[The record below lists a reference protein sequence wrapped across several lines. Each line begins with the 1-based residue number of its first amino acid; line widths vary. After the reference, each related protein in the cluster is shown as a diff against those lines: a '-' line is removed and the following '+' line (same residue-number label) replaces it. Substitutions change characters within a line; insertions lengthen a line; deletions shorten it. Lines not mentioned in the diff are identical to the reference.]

1 MYPPCINTPL
11 LFMSLISSQQQ
22 YYFHNLHKK
31 HIPFNLEQTIVMAG
45 LNSFSVVVVAAM
57 LLAFVVAVEQDF
69 NSLRICWTKL
79 SLDCGEEIF
88 MNIFGHSSKP
98 VSDNCCHSLARI
110 GLTCYNML
118 FDNIVNTQ
126 PGYKS
131 NVTIP
136 RPRSVQ
142 IWNKCSLVAG
152 PVPPAT

>member
-1 MYPPCINTPL
+1 
-11 LFMSLISSQQQ
+11 MSLISSQQQ

-31 HIPFNLEQTIVMAG
+31 HIPFNLKQKTVMAR

-57 LLAFVVAVEQDF
+57 LLAFVVAAEQDF
-69 NSLRICWTKL
+69 DALRTCSTKL
-79 SLDCGEEIF
+79 GPDCGEEIF

-98 VSDNCCHSLARI
+98 VSDYCCYSLARI
-110 GLTCYNML
+110 GLTCHNKL
-118 FDNIVNTQ
+118 FDNIVDSQ

-131 NVTIP
+131 NVTIT

-152 PVPPAT
+152 PIPPAA

>member
-1 MYPPCINTPL
+1 MYPPCINTHL

-31 HIPFNLEQTIVMAG
+31 YIPFNLEQTIVMTR
-45 LNSFSVVVVAAM
+45 LNSSSVIVVAAM
-57 LLAFVVAVEQDF
+57 LLAFVVAAEQDF
-69 NSLRICWTKL
+69 NSLRICSTKL
-79 SLDCGEEIF
+79 GPDCGEEIF

-110 GLTCYNML
+110 GLTCHNML

-131 NVTIP
+131 NVTIT

-152 PVPPAT
+152 PVPPAA